1 MSDEKLV
8 LCIKWGTMYG
18 PEYVNVMYGMV
29 SRNLS
34 GPFLLI
40 CFTDDTNGIRSEVE
54 CLPLP
59 ELGVEV
65 PAEAPGKWPKQ
76 ALWAKDLF
84 GLEGVALFL
93 DLDSVIVDSINPYFE
108 YGDADDVITARNWV
122 KPWLKMAQTSVF
134 RFKIGAHAYML
145 DQLREDPQLM
155 VKYRF
160 EQNYVSSCIQ
170 GGVKFWPGAWTQAFR
185 HPLHGALA
193 PALPARP
200 ETTQGHPYH
209 YLSRKT
215 QAADGRG
222 GKVVRNRP
230 GENPA
235 GAFRVLPEKRRDF
248 AQAESLQALP
258 DAFALGRPT
267 LETLTHGA

>member
-34 GPFLLI
+34 GPFRLI
-40 CFTDDTNGIRSEVE
+40 CFTDDSKGIRPEVE

-122 KPWLKMAQTSVF
+122 KPWLKMSQTSVF

-160 EQNYVSSCIQ
+160 EQNYVSSCIR
-170 GGVKFWPGAWTQAFR
+170 GGVKFWPAAWTKHFGI
-185 HPLHGALA
+185 HCMGPWPLRYLRAPKQPRGTRIITFPGKPKPSMAGAGKWSEKD
-193 PALPARP
+193 PARTP
-200 ETTQGHPYH
+200 LEHLAFCLKKDGT
-209 YLSRKT
+209 SRKRK
-215 QAADGRG
+215 AYKRFLMPSPW
-222 GKVVRNRP
+222 VVEHWKP
-230 GENPA
+230 
-235 GAFRVLPEKRRDF
+235 
-248 AQAESLQALP
+248 
-258 DAFALGRPT
+258 
-267 LETLTHGA
+267 